1 MKTSWIA
8 TLFQIAVVFA
18 GRSTSDEPRLVEV
31 HEIPAFHAYN
41 SAVSIE
47 ASNPHGALD
56 FYRRALEIKPDLED
70 ALLNIGSLY
79 DRIGDIESAMLSY
92 ERLLNLPSTSGHF
105 RASACNNIGHLR
117 HKIAGKDVLNL
128 KESVDWYERA
138 LTYDESH
145 VDSRYNLGKVL
156 QDLGEDE
163 KAKEVYL
170 ALLEIDPGHPEARL
184 NLSNY
189 FFKLQD
195 YYNAAVHQ
203 KMVGYSE
210 KASTATRLG
219 ALNNLGHL
227 YRDSNN
233 HDQAEQSFMDAFIL
247 SGNTSSYSLTNLYIA
262 RRTLNKWEGAEDL
275 IDEILRLGGE
285 VMEQRTILRQ
295 GNVLKTNVQKV
306 RLSEEQLAT
315 SHLATGTHELLRIKR
330 DSPESNATIL
340 THHPNL
346 CCASLRFASLRFAS
360 LRSSQ
365 QSLQS
370 PPLMPYDS
378 LLLSATSPSHR
389 LLIASMACAP
399 YESVQRLNKLN
410 EDLAVSN
417 KITVSYLS
425 YDFRDHPMGHL
436 TRALVLGHDKDGF
449 RTVLLSYGV
458 NDGSIH
464 RRSFETADRFI
475 EANVPLP
482 GGGTSVNPLN
492 SARQLHLED
501 VDIAVDL
508 MSHTRGAIALIAAL
522 KPASIL
528 VNYLGFPGTSGG
540 AHYDYAV
547 VDKVVAP
554 PEAATA
560 AWSEKLIVL
569 PHTYQANEYDVSA
582 GLCDGGSGEFCK
594 RARKLLKGDTAHFAV
609 CNFNN
614 IDKVTTTSFDVWM
627 NILRSNSNAKL
638 YMLRP
643 KDPAGSVIVD
653 NLILEAAARG
663 VERSRVVFMERAEH
677 KDHVDRIGGCDAMV
691 DTLVYGAHT
700 TASDFLWAGVPIF
713 NMHGYGAEGL
723 GGGMSGGMASRVAS
737 SFLSN
742 LIKSEGHR
750 SVKALEE
757 EVHRLLAS
765 PEGTHVLGA
774 MRKNIAKSLLWRP
787 HFDNK
792 LITKNIEKGYEIAV
806 ELRKAGLE
814 NMNIVINPHTSEN
827 DSLGLYAQ
835 ASSLATKALDEAMR
849 EGKDSEHYQTALKIT
864 ERLVV
869 SFGDETGDVHHL
881 RGLAYQGI
889 DMQSAI
895 RHVRKAVEMSHEDVS
910 FRYNLGS
917 LLSQIGEGEGAMR
930 EYIKVLRLDFEA
942 HMMKDLGKLVIS
954 LPTVDKQQAF
964 DNVCG
969 VNEIMTDLCGLVNGN
984 TDLEGVK
991 IGGLTD
997 EMRTSISRF
1006 FLRRAQQVF
1015 DTRKLHA
1022 SRLLQVAVK
1031 INPED
1036 GRVRLKLG
1044 AAREDLGDGEGAWR
1058 ESVRA
1063 VNSIHAVERSPSPFK
1078 PPSGRPVVA
1087 IYCNE
1092 YGQTWWPHWSYSSHK
1107 RGGLGGSE
1115 ESALFLAREVANM
1128 GYTVVIY
1135 NDIIEE
1141 EEGKDPENDHVYWT
1155 HWKKYN
1161 LDDPP
1166 DIFVAWRY
1174 HLSLAVAGVGENRER
1189 KPRKTFLWLQDAVST
1204 VGYTREMCEAID
1216 NIFVLSTF
1224 HSRILP
1230 SYCSHK
1236 VTPNGID
1243 VGNYFMSG
1251 GDGDG
1256 TNDSGVMSYGSAPNR
1271 GLELLLSVWGKI
1283 HRRLVEGGTF
1293 GEGGPTLNVYYGF
1306 SSSFMKFGR
1315 SGQMGITEQEFEAWV
1330 GAVKEKMKSLPGVN
1344 YVGMVPHDKLT
1355 REYAASGFILYPT
1368 KYPETGCVTLMKA
1381 MSAGAIPV
1389 TSRYRDSTLPEL
1401 TGDYDLGPEG
1411 GLWDDMT
1418 DEEMIEWR
1426 RQYVDKV
1433 VEAVERG
1440 RRGEL
1445 HQMRSEMKESS
1456 RARFSWRGVATLWVE
1471 EFA

>member
-1 MKTSWIA
+1 MRTLWIVSILQA
-8 TLFQIAVVFA
+8 AIVF
-18 GRSTSDEPRLVEV
+18 GSRVTKENTRTIEY
-31 HEIPAFHAYN
+31 HELPAFHAYN
-41 SAVSIE
+41 AAVDMDLSD
-47 ASNPHGALD
+47 PLGALD
-56 FYRRALEIKPDLED
+56 LYRTALEIKPDFDD
-70 ALLNIGSLY
+70 ALLNIGSVYRQL
-79 DRIGDIESAMLSY
+79 GDIDSAMLSY
-92 ERLLNLPSTSGHF
+92 ERLLNLPSASGHH
-105 RASACNNIGHLR
+105 RASACNNIGHL
-117 HKIAGKDVLNL
+117 KQNIAGKDVLNL
-128 KESVDWYERA
+128 KQSVDWYERA

-156 QDLGEDE
+156 QELGEDE

-170 ALLEIDPGHPEARL
+170 ALLKIHPGHPEARL

-189 FFKLQD
+189 FFKVQD
-195 YYNAAVHQ
+195 YENAAVHQ
-203 KMVGYSE
+203 KIVGYSDE
-210 KASTATRLG
+210 ASTITRLS
-219 ALNNLGHL
+219 ALNNLGHV
-227 YRDSNN
+227 YRESNY
-233 HDQAEQSFMDAFIL
+233 HDLAERVFMDAYVL
-247 SGNTSSYSLTNLYIA
+247 SGNTSAYALTNVYTA
-262 RRTLNKWEGAEDL
+262 RRTLNKWEGAEELIDDL
-275 IDEILRLGGE
+275 IQLGKEEMERKMTLMQSNVPITDE
-285 VMEQRTILRQ
+285 
-295 GNVLKTNVQKV
+295 
-306 RLSEEQLAT
+306 EE
-315 SHLATGTHELLRIKR
+315 
-330 DSPESNATIL
+330 
-340 THHPNL
+340 
-346 CCASLRFASLRFAS
+346 
-360 LRSSQ
+360 

-370 PPLMPYDS
+370 APPLMPYDS

-389 LLIASMACAP
+389 LLIASISTSP
-399 YESVQRLNKLN
+399 FKSVQRLNKLN
-410 EDLAVSN
+410 EGLAIGN

-436 TRALVLGHDKDGF
+436 TRALVLGHEKDAF

-458 NDGSIH
+458 NDGSVH

-475 EANVPLP
+475 EANAPLP
-482 GGGTSVNPLN
+482 SGGTSVNAIS

-501 VDIAVDL
+501 VDIIVDL
-508 MSHTRGAIALIAAL
+508 MSHTRGAISLIAAL

-540 AHYDYAV
+540 AYYDYAI

-554 PEAATA
+554 PEAAAA

-569 PHTYQANEYDVSA
+569 PHTYQANEYNVSS
-582 GLCDGGSGEFCK
+582 GLCDGGNGEFCK
-594 RARKLLKGDTAHFAV
+594 RARKLLKGERENFAV

-614 IDKVTTTSFDVWM
+614 IDKVTMTSFDVWM

-643 KDPAGSVIVD
+643 KDPTGSIIVD

-663 VERSRVVFMERAEH
+663 IGRSRIVFMERVEH

-700 TASDFLWAGVPIF
+700 TASDFLWAGIPTF
-713 NMHGYGAEGL
+713 TMHGYGAEGL
-723 GGGMSGGMASRVAS
+723 DGGMSGGMASRVAS

-742 LIKSEGHR
+742 LINSEGQR
-750 SVKALEE
+750 SVMALEE
-757 EVHRLLAS
+757 EVRRLMAS
-765 PEGTHVLGA
+765 PEGTNVLGA
-774 MRKNIAKSLLWRP
+774 MRKDIARSLLWKP

-806 ELRKAGLE
+806 ELKKARLE
-814 NMNIVINPHTSEN
+814 NMNIVVNSHTSED

-835 ASSLATKALDEAMR
+835 ALSLATEALDEAMK
-849 EGKDSEHYQTALKIT
+849 EGKDSEHYQRALRIT
-864 ERLVV
+864 KRLMT
-869 SFGDETGDVHHL
+869 SFGDVSANAHHL
-881 RGLAYQGI
+881 RGLAYQGT

-895 RHVRKAVEMSHEDVS
+895 RHVGRAVEMSDGNVI
-910 FRYNLGS
+910 FRYNLGT
-917 LLSQIGEGEGAMR
+917 LWEKVGDGGRAMQ
-930 EYIKVLRLDFEA
+930 EYLEVLRLDFEA
-942 HMMKDLGKLVIS
+942 YMMNDLGKLVIS
-954 LPTVDKQQAF
+954 LPGVDKKQAF

-969 VNEIMTDLCGLVNGN
+969 INEDMITLCGLVDEDV
-984 TDLEGVK
+984 DLDGIN
-991 IGGLTD
+991 IGGLSD
-997 EMRTSISRF
+997 EMRTSISGF
-1006 FLRRAQQVF
+1006 FLKRAQQVF
-1015 DTRKLHA
+1015 ETRKLYA
-1022 SRLLQVAVK
+1022 SRLLKVAVT
-1031 INPED
+1031 ISPED

-1044 AAREDLGDGEGAWR
+1044 AALAELGDGDGAWR

-1063 VNSIHAVERSPSPFK
+1063 VNNIHAVERSPSPFM

-1092 YGQTWWPHWSYSSHK
+1092 YGQTWWPNWSYSSHE

-1115 ESALFLAREVANM
+1115 ESVLFLAREVANM
-1128 GYTVVIY
+1128 GYTVVVY

-1155 HWKKYN
+1155 NWKKYN

-1174 HLSLAVAGVGENRER
+1174 HLSLAVAGVGGDHPL
-1189 KPRKTFLWLQDAVST
+1189 KPRKTFLWLQDNVPT

-1230 SYCSHK
+1230 SYCTYK

-1243 VGNYFMSG
+1243 VEKYFMSG

-1256 TNDSGVMSYGSAPNR
+1256 TNDSGVMAYGSAPNR
-1271 GLELLLSVWGKI
+1271 GLELLLNVWGEI
-1283 HRRLVEGGTF
+1283 HRRLMEGGTF

-1306 SSSFMKFGR
+1306 SSSFIKFGR
-1315 SGQMGITEQEFEAWV
+1315 SGQMGTTEQEFDAWV
-1330 GAVKEKMKSLPGVN
+1330 SAIKDKMKSLPSVN

-1368 KYPETGCVTLMKA
+1368 EYPETGCVTLMKA

-1389 TSRYRDSTLPEL
+1389 TSRFRDSTLPEL
-1401 TGDYDLGPEG
+1401 TADYDLGPKG
-1411 GLWDDMT
+1411 GLRSEMA
-1418 DEEMIEWR
+1418 DEERIEWR
-1426 RQYVDKV
+1426 RQYVEKV

-1445 HQMRSEMKESS
+1445 HQMRIEMKASS